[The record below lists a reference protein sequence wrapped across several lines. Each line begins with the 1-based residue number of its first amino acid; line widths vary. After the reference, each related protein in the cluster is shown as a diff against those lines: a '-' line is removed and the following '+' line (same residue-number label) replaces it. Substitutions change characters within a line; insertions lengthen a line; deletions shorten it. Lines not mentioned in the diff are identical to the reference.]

1 MAKYVSG
8 MYQPEKFASDDEDED
23 DLDIAVEIQEPPE
36 GPIISATDSESE
48 AEAENGHPDGG
59 GAESDV
65 SKSPPEEPRYVSHL
79 PSIGI
84 GIKPSSREM
93 STRI

>member
-8 MYQPEKFASDDEDED
+8 MYQPEKFASDDEDDDD
-23 DLDIAVEIQEPPE
+23 DLDIAVKIQEPPE

-48 AEAENGHPDGG
+48 TEAETGHPDGG
-59 GAESDV
+59 GVESDV
-65 SKSPPEEPRYVSHL
+65 SKSPPEGPRYVSHL
-79 PSIGI
+79 PSIGTQ
-84 GIKPSSREM
+84 PSSREM